1 MVLDNLDLRFEE
13 ANIIVKV
20 FIIIVPASNRV
31 RVLLLSVLLDVENQQ
46 FYSSFRGSMIS
57 ALDFYPLRIMTSML

>member
-1 MVLDNLDLRFEE
+1 MLDNLDLRFDE

-20 FIIIVPASNRV
+20 VIIIFPASNRV

-57 ALDFYPLRIMTSML
+57 ALDFYPLRTMTSML